1 MERKAPQVLANK
13 VLQCVYRITYRCAR
27 PNMDNTF
34 TKDFQYIGTEPDI
47 LLAVKRELG
56 HYGGLK
62 AERIKEEKI

>member
-1 MERKAPQVLANK
+1 
-13 VLQCVYRITYRCAR
+13 
-27 PNMDNTF
+27 MDNTF
-34 TKDFQYIGTEPDI
+34 TKDFQYTGTEPDI